1 MAQTTWQFNLDHQ
14 PHTVTAEIS
23 LFGGI
28 RSVQVDGTA
37 LPAAGESRFDSPGLR
52 NFSIGGHSFQVVKYA
67 GGAALLMDG
76 QAVPGAPDQ
85 PLPARLQK
93 YEVQRAFWQKLSQ
106 LTGLK
111 ENPRA
116 DGQLEWRNRLI
127 GTADNRLVV
136 LNYSLSNQTLRPR
149 IAIFTRFAEE
159 KDLNSL
165 RSKIESDPA
174 VLALAKRLKRFTLEM
189 TVQPVGAAILLPY
202 DLRKTTPEQVVEDI
216 RTLFNVI
223 KKYTRPLPLTFCDWG
238 QCKSAAHPRELVFYN
253 HSPLLVCT
261 SCMPLL
267 EKAGETNQ
275 ARFNRR
281 TPGLLKA
288 ASAGLAVAALV
299 GVFFGIWKV
308 SIILAIASVALFF
321 AIIAAMNRLT
331 IKRTAGMI
339 WLAGA
344 FTLLGVGIATIMEAT
359 LKLMRTLNEASQV
372 QYGMVFSQP
381 ETVRMMLTNL
391 SISLVLT
398 ALTLWFALHQQQ
410 QGVRELTHPV
420 IEHSGVLD

>member
-76 QAVPGAPDQ
+76 QAVPSAPGQ

-93 YEVQRAFWQKLSQ
+93 YEAQRAFWQKLSQ

-159 KDLNSL
+159 KDLNGL

-275 ARFNRR
+275 TRFNRR

-331 IKRTAGMI
+331 VKRTAGMI

>member
-1 MAQTTWQFNLDHQ
+1 M
-14 PHTVTAEIS
+14 
-23 LFGGI
+23 
-28 RSVQVDGTA
+28 
-37 LPAAGESRFDSPGLR
+37 
-52 NFSIGGHSFQVVKYA
+52 
-67 GGAALLMDG
+67 
-76 QAVPGAPDQ
+76 
-85 PLPARLQK
+85 
-93 YEVQRAFWQKLSQ
+93 
-106 LTGLK
+106 
-111 ENPRA
+111 
-116 DGQLEWRNRLI
+116 
-127 GTADNRLVV
+127 
-136 LNYSLSNQTLRPR
+136 
-149 IAIFTRFAEE
+149 
-159 KDLNSL
+159 
-165 RSKIESDPA
+165 
-174 VLALAKRLKRFTLEM
+174 
-189 TVQPVGAAILLPY
+189 
-202 DLRKTTPEQVVEDI
+202 
-216 RTLFNVI
+216 I

>member
-76 QAVPGAPDQ
+76 QAVPSAPGQ

-93 YEVQRAFWQKLSQ
+93 YEAQRAFWQKLSQ

-136 LNYSLSNQTLRPR
+136 LNYSLSGQTLRPR

-159 KDLNSL
+159 KDLNGL

-344 FTLLGVGIATIMEAT
+344 FTLLGVGIATIIEAT

>member
-76 QAVPGAPDQ
+76 QAVPSAPGQ

-93 YEVQRAFWQKLSQ
+93 YEAQRAFWQKLSQ

-136 LNYSLSNQTLRPR
+136 LNYSLSGQTLRPR

-159 KDLNSL
+159 KDLNGL

>member
-76 QAVPGAPDQ
+76 QAVPSAPGQ

-93 YEVQRAFWQKLSQ
+93 YEAQRAFWQKLSQ

-159 KDLNSL
+159 KDLNGL

-359 LKLMRTLNEASQV
+359 LKLMHTLNEASQV

>member
-76 QAVPGAPDQ
+76 QAVPSAPGQ

-93 YEVQRAFWQKLSQ
+93 YEAQRAFWQKLSQ

-159 KDLNSL
+159 KDLNGL

>member
-23 LFGGI
+23 LFGSI

-76 QAVPGAPDQ
+76 QAVPSAPGQ

-93 YEVQRAFWQKLSQ
+93 YEAQRVFWQKLSQ

-136 LNYSLSNQTLRPR
+136 LSYSLSNQTLRPR

-159 KDLNSL
+159 KDLNGL
-165 RSKIESDPA
+165 RSKIESDPV

-202 DLRKTTPEQVVEDI
+202 DLRKTTPEQAVEDI
-216 RTLFNVI
+216 RALFNVI

-331 IKRTAGMI
+331 VKRTAGMI